1 MNLIKTAFLFPGLL
15 LLNQSAFAQ
24 LYIDG
29 GKTRHRFAQMHLGLE
44 LKTFPFQGQNQS
56 QTTNGQ
62 WIDSNFSGPTEAK
75 IIMGGTH
82 FWGHADFY
90 ISFPIVRAGNDQFST
105 GVETAARIYPWLI
118 RKNKIRPFA
127 GFGHLPMRFKQADGA
142 KAVRQKLFI
151 SAGFSLQ
158 KGNHIF
164 DLNAS
169 YITRPSLDYYY
180 ARNHIAKT
188 QMSPVSIGIG
198 YRYLFD
204 TTVSAEENWQSG
216 RTKTITDTLASRKR
230 LNGFTI
236 SVGPSVAFHLNRS
249 DRMQN
254 EFAYLDR
261 PGSSGV
267 FVDAGVGYYWHK
279 PDLQVNLAYRST
291 KAGQSAYD
299 YSQSLRRSS
308 LALESYVFFADYHGF
323 APFAGL
329 AAGYE
334 WLNVSEKSNG
344 EEVNSGQFRGIKPG
358 LVFGWDIRPNRI
370 QSFYLR
376 TNLRWFPNLKV
387 NMADGGQV
395 NLDQL
400 EVNFIQLVVF
410 PGRMFPQF

>member
-1 MNLIKTAFLFPGLL
+1 MNCFKSTLL
-15 LLNQSAFAQ
+15 LLVLLAYKQSIQAQ
-24 LYIDG
+24 VYVDG
-29 GKTRHRFAQMHLGLE
+29 AKTRHRFAQMHVGLE

-56 QTTNGQ
+56 QTAHGQ
-62 WIDSNFSGPTEAK
+62 WAESNFTGPSEAK
-75 IIMGGTH
+75 ILMGGTH

-90 ISFPIVRAGNDQFST
+90 IAFLVLRMGNNQFSC
-105 GVETAARIYPWLI
+105 GVETAARIYPWAI

-127 GFGHLPMRFKQADGA
+127 GFGHMPIRFKQDEGA
-142 KAVRQKLFI
+142 NAVRQKLYLT
-151 SAGFSLQ
+151 AGLSFQ
-158 KGNHIF
+158 KGNHLF
-164 DLNAS
+164 DLNTG
-169 YITRPSLDYYY
+169 YMTRPSLEYFYSTNY
-180 ARNHIAKT
+180 KAAT
-188 QMSPVSIGIG
+188 QLPSVWAGIS

-204 TTVSAEENWQSG
+204 TTISAEDNWQSG
-216 RTKTITDTLASRKR
+216 RTKIVTDTLAARNQ

-236 SVGPSVAFHLNRS
+236 AIGPSVAFHLNRS
-249 DRMQN
+249 DRMKN

-261 PGSSGV
+261 PGTSQV
-267 FVDAGVGYYWHK
+267 FADMGLGYYWHK

-291 KAGQSAYD
+291 RFGQKAFD
-299 YSQSLRRSS
+299 YSQSLRRRS
-308 LALESYVFFADYHGF
+308 LGLESYIFFADYHGF
-323 APFAGL
+323 APFAGV

-344 EEVNSGQFRGIKPG
+344 KEVAAAQYRGIKPG

-387 NMADGGQV
+387 NMPDGGQV

-410 PGRMFPQF
+410 PGRMF